1 LTPADYGIIASFGVI
16 ISILVVFIGLN
27 SIGSI
32 EVNYFQVSKEKL
44 KIYIG
49 NLIYILAVMT
59 TVFIIFNLLFGEYV
73 FKFTHISKEWM
84 FVAIFIALFQVITT
98 LNLVLF
104 RVEHNAKAYSLYE
117 IVQNLFNVS
126 LTLIFV
132 IGFHF
137 KWEGRLIAMAITFI
151 LFGMLSFY
159 IIYKIKNL
167 IAFKYKKE
175 YLKEILH
182 YGVPLI
188 PHSLAGWIKTG
199 LDRIFITGLI
209 SVSATG
215 IYSVGYQL
223 GTVIGVVSTSL
234 YKAWLPKLYEMLSKG
249 LNEKEK
255 LKIVKITY
263 LYFIGMILLAIILY
277 YFLIFF
283 MDLFIDK
290 KFEGSKI
297 IIFYI
302 LIAYTFDA
310 MYMVVVNY
318 IFYFKKTKY
327 ISMTTLFTSFLH
339 APLSYVLIKEY
350 GIEGATFASVFTFGL
365 NFLIIWF
372 IANKIYPLPWTKI
385 FKIRKIK

>member
-1 LTPADYGIIASFGVI
+1 LVI
-16 ISILVVFIGLN
+16 FIGLN
-27 SIGSI
+27 SVGVI

-49 NLIYILAVMT
+49 NLMYILAIMT
-59 TVFIIFNLLFGEYV
+59 SVFIIFNLLFGEYI

-84 FVAIFIALFQVITT
+84 FLAIFIALFQIITT

-104 RVEHNAKAYSLYE
+104 RVKHNAKAYSLYE
-117 IVQNLFNVS
+117 IAQNLFNVS
-126 LTLIFV
+126 LTLILV
-132 IGFHF
+132 VGFHF
-137 KWEGRLIAMAITFI
+137 KWEGRLIAMGVAFI

-159 IIYKIKNL
+159 IIYKTKNL
-167 IAFKYKKE
+167 IVFKYKKE
-175 YLKEILH
+175 YLKDILH
-182 YGVPLI
+182 YGIPLI

-223 GTVIGVVSTSL
+223 GTVIAVIATSL

-249 LNEKEK
+249 LDEKEK

-263 LYFIGMILLAIILY
+263 LYFICMILLAILLY
-277 YFLIFF
+277 CFLVFF
-283 MDLFIDK
+283 MDIFIDK

-310 MYMVVVNY
+310 MYFAVVCY

-327 ISMTTLFTSFLH
+327 ISMVTLFTSFLH
-339 APLSYVLIKEY
+339 APLSYILIKNH
-350 GIEGATFASVFTFGL
+350 GIEGATFVSVLTFGIS
-365 NFLIIWF
+365 FFIIWYVS
-372 IANKIYPLPWTKI
+372 NKVYPMPW
-385 FKIRKIK
+385 FSFWRK